1 MTLDT
6 ESHIES
12 GRSWRD
18 LPEEPPFGD
27 PLDPAMSPAEP
38 VVAELAPAGSA
49 KWPWLL
55 GAAVF
60 ALALLAL
67 LLWSPWANDADEAE
81 APFVPPASEVPS
93 DDPSGDEPLEVV
105 PSDPSEGSSGADR
118 ALPPVGEE
126 PVADVATALL
136 PSVVQIE
143 SRDGVGSGF
152 IYDESGA
159 IFTAAHVVSRS
170 NDVTVRLNDG
180 RTFDGVVRGRNADQ
194 DVAVVDI
201 DADNITAAPLVTDA
215 EVRVGQTAIAVG
227 SPFGLERTVTAG
239 IVSGLD
245 RSLFI
250 DGRRVGGLIQTDAAI
265 NQGNSGGPLA
275 DGSGRVFGINVAIA
289 TTSGGSNGVGFAVP
303 IDRALE
309 IAAGFVE
316 GQAAPLPESGG
327 SPLDDLLGGSPFDD
341 PLFGPG
347 SPLEDLFDG
356 FDLDEFGF
364 NLDDFGLNLDDPLS
378 MLPEDLQGLFDAFD
392 LDSFDLENPL
402 GGLDSFGFGD
412 STADPLFAVG
422 DLPSGYRVA
431 DTRVSAT
438 GGTTQQVTTLSGPEG
453 SVTVRATEG
462 AGAGALADAAAG
474 VAVTVRDASGRLDEA
489 ERSVRLIW
497 AEHDELVVEIIAPSA
512 LSVPDTM
519 AIAEDLE
526 I

>member
-6 ESHIES
+6 ESHIEN

-27 PLDPAMSPAEP
+27 PLDPAAMPPAS
-38 VVAELAPAGSA
+38 VAAAPAAVGSS

-60 ALALLAL
+60 ALALFAL
-67 LLWSPWANDADEAE
+67 LLWSPWANEPDEAE
-81 APFVPPASEVPS
+81 APFVPPISEVPS
-93 DDPSGDEPLEVV
+93 EDPSGEEQLEVV

-118 ALPPVGEE
+118 ALPPLGEE
-126 PVADVATALL
+126 PVADVASALL

-143 SRDGVGSGF
+143 SRGGVGSGF
-152 IYDESGA
+152 IFDDSGA
-159 IFTAAHVVSRS
+159 IFTAAHVVSGS

-180 RTFDGVVRGRNADQ
+180 RTIDGVVRGRDSDQ

-201 DADNITAAPLVTDA
+201 DAENITPAPLATDT

-239 IVSGLD
+239 IVSALD

-250 DGRRVGGLIQTDAAI
+250 DGRRIGGLIQTDAAI
-265 NQGNSGGPLA
+265 NLGNSGGPLA

-289 TTSGGSNGVGFAVP
+289 TASGGSNGVGFAVP

-309 IAAGFVE
+309 IADGFVE
-316 GQAAPLPESGG
+316 GQAAPLPEGG
-327 SPLDDLLGGSPFDD
+327 SSPLDDLLGGSPLDD

-356 FDLDEFGF
+356 FNLDDFGF
-364 NLDDFGLNLDDPLS
+364 NLDDFSLNLDDPLS
-378 MLPEDLQGLFDAFD
+378 MLPEELQGLLDAFD

-412 STADPLFAVG
+412 STADPLFDVG
-422 DLPSGYRVA
+422 DLPRGYRVA

-438 GGTTQQVTTLSGPEG
+438 GGTTQQVTTLSGPDG

-474 VAVTVRDASGRLDEA
+474 AAVAVRDTSGHLDET
-489 ERSVRLIW
+489 ERSIRLTW
-497 AEHDELVVEIIAPSA
+497 AEHDELVIEVIAPSA
-512 LSVPDTM
+512 LSVQDTI
-519 AIAEDLE
+519 AIAEGLE